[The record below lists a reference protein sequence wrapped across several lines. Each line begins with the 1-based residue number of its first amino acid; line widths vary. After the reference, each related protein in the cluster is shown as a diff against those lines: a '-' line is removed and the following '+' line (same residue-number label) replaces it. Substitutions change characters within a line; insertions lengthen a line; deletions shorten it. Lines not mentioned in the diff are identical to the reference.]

1 MFRSVSAPLLT
12 ITVPPSWPHDSERG
26 KASCVTNPRE
36 KAAPSDVNMLTRY
49 TTGRTRL
56 LSQGLEPWSS
66 PIPQE
71 VRESLHFWGLSSAQD
86 RSRTCMDLTA
96 HCHLKAARIPFR
108 HLSERTTGIEPAT
121 SWMGTRC
128 STN

>member
-1 MFRSVSAPLLT
+1 MFYSAGAPFLT
-12 ITVPPSWPHDSERG
+12 VTMWSHDDG
-26 KASCVTNPRE
+26 VQVSCVTNPRE
-36 KAAPSDVNMLTRY
+36 KAIPSDVNVLTRY

-56 LSQGLEPWSS
+56 LSQGFEPWSF

-86 RSRTCMDLTA
+86 RSRTCMSLTA
-96 HCHLKAARIPFR
+96 HCHLKAARMPFR